1 MMKFKIEKDVPPPVG
16 RPSKWPFIHMQVGE
30 SVYIAG
36 EDMDGHAMR
45 AARAVAWRSEGK
57 KIFVGRLEKDG
68 IRIWRT
74 Q

>member
-1 MMKFKIEKDVPPPVG
+1 MKFKIEKDVPAPVG
-16 RPSKWPFIHMQVGE
+16 RPSKWPFIHMEVGE

-36 EDMDGHAMR
+36 EDMNGHALR
-45 AARAVAWRSEGK
+45 AARQVGFRSGGE
-57 KIFVGRLEKDG
+57 KIFVGRLERDG